1 MVVTLTGT
9 QVHRPRQS
17 AGADGCERAEL
28 ALRSFFSSKK
38 SEFIVGHSGV
48 LCVTYDIMARW
59 RELGSLD
66 VEDIEFM
73 LNRSGRMLI
82 RRSKTDQAG
91 GGERGLSVAHHR
103 WVVGVGERNFSFR
116 LPKND

>member
-1 MVVTLTGT
+1 
-9 QVHRPRQS
+9 
-17 AGADGCERAEL
+17 
-28 ALRSFFSSKK
+28 
-38 SEFIVGHSGV
+38 V

-59 RELGSLD
+59 RELVSLD

-103 WVVGVGERNFSFR
+103 WVVAAVVGVGERNFSFR